1 MADRID
7 RFDDGGLAIIDYK
20 TGAIPRLKERK
31 AGLAPQLPLEAVI
44 AAAGGFAGVPAAA
57 VAELAFWRLTGSVPA
72 GEVHGFG
79 PDPEEDMKAARAGLI
94 DLVRRFDDPAT
105 PYLPV
110 PRPAAAPR
118 FNDYGHLARILE
130 WSAGGRSEE

>member
-1 MADRID
+1 M
-7 RFDDGGLAIIDYK
+7 
-20 TGAIPRLKERK
+20 
-31 AGLAPQLPLEAVI
+31 
-44 AAAGGFAGVPAAA
+44 A
-57 VAELAFWRLTGSVPA
+57 VAELAFWRLTGSAPA

-79 PDPEEDMKAARAGLI
+79 LDPTVAMDAARAGLI

-118 FNDYGHLARILE
+118 FSDYAHLARILE
-130 WSAGGRSEE
+130 WSAGGGREE